1 MSNMGRCIA
10 KSVLRYT
17 LWRIG
22 FFWRQAPL
30 GHRFALLMFLVILLL
45 LLLYQWF
52 SLQHLKEALYTQQKI
67 AIQTQLKTAQTL
79 LDRDT
84 EDLLRIC
91 EDYSAWEELCDA
103 IEDRN
108 TKWIRIN
115 VVDRPPPHFYL
126 DTVAVFDKRG
136 EVVLSTPY
144 LPRPLRDKTYPL
156 FRKALEGTSGAGFL
170 RISNRIY
177 QVAYAPIVGE
187 NDAPPQ
193 TGVLLM
199 AKRLDEAR
207 LTSIWNHLGTRVELI
222 AHDSQPN
229 DASLTAPKL
238 IESNGFTQAILPLYD
253 VSHQAIGSLRVLPQE
268 EQIRLFQQSVAKTQR
283 YLVLAGLAITLF
295 ASVVMIGLLRRHLQV
310 FMGAVHQLAQGNWNA
325 RVPYPARD
333 EFGLLAR
340 AFNQMAEQ
348 LQSAFEKQSAQR
360 QEIELQKEELEYLYQ
375 QLQSANRDLERL
387 NRELLETNQQ
397 LAQQAS
403 TDGLTGLKNH
413 RAFHES
419 LHSAIKMAERFKQPL
434 SLIMFDI
441 DHFKQFNDTYGH
453 PAGDELLRQVGAI
466 LQQSA
471 RAYDI
476 PARYGGEEFAV
487 ILPNTDADEA
497 VQVAERLRQQIS
509 AIQNPHAPITASF
522 GVSTYRPG
530 STPAILLYEADSALY
545 QAKQSGRNCVV
556 LYRWEPPSE
565 VA

>member
-1 MSNMGRCIA
+1 MSKTGWCIA
-10 KSVLRYT
+10 KGVVRYA

-22 FFWRQAPL
+22 FFWRQTPV

-45 LLLYQWF
+45 LLPYQWF
-52 SLQHLKEALYTQQKI
+52 SLQHLKEALHAQQKI

-84 EDLLRIC
+84 EDLLRNC
-91 EDYSAWEELCDA
+91 EDYSIWEEFRDA
-103 IEDRN
+103 IAEGN
-108 TKWIRIN
+108 IKWIQIN
-115 VVDRPPPHFYL
+115 VVDRVPSHFYL
-126 DTVAVFDKRG
+126 DAVAVFDKQG
-136 EVVLSTPY
+136 KVVLSTPS
-144 LPRPLRDKTYPL
+144 LPHPLRDKTHPL
-156 FRKALEGTSGAGFL
+156 FRRALEGTSGAGFL
-170 RISNRIY
+170 RIGDRIY
-177 QVAYAPIVGE
+177 QVVYAPVLGE
-187 NDAPPQ
+187 NYASPQ

-207 LTSIWNHLGTRVELI
+207 LTRIWEQLGAKVELVM
-222 AHDSQPN
+222 SPTQPN
-229 DASLTAPKL
+229 DTPSTAPTL
-238 IESNGFTQAILPLYD
+238 VEGDGFTQAILPLHD
-253 VSHQAIGSLRVLPQE
+253 VFHQPIGYLRVLPAK
-268 EQIRLFQQSVAKTQR
+268 EQVLLFQQSVAKAQR
-283 YLVLAGLAITLF
+283 YLILAGLTITLL
-295 ASVVMIGLLRRHLQV
+295 ASVVMIGLLRRHLQI
-310 FMGAVHQLAQGNWNA
+310 FMGAVHQLAQGNWNV

-340 AFNQMAEQ
+340 AFNEMAEQ

-375 QLQSANRDLERL
+375 QLQSANRDLEYL
-387 NRELLETNQQ
+387 NRELLETNQK

-403 TDGLTGLKNH
+403 TDGLTELKNH
-413 RAFHES
+413 RAIHEA
-419 LHSAIKMAERFKQPL
+419 LHSAVKMAERFGQPL

-453 PAGDELLRQVGAI
+453 PAGDELLRQVGAV

-509 AIQNPHAPITASF
+509 AIQNPNAPITASF

-556 LYRWEPPSE
+556 LHRRQPPSE